1 MNIENLKVRSI
12 DWISSALDPYI
23 FETII
28 DGEKVMLR
36 LNDFPEENIAT
47 LIFQDSQIEIEE
59 FPSNWTLPKHRN
71 SYDTK

>member
-1 MNIENLKVRSI
+1 MIIEALKTRTI
-12 DWISSALDPYI
+12 DWISSTLDPYI

-47 LIFQDSQIEIEE
+47 LIFQDRQIEIEE
-59 FPSNWTLPKHRN
+59 FPNNWTLPKHRR
-71 SYDTK
+71 